1 MSRYDIIIIFLCEW
15 FSVVLIFRRDLQAGE
30 ELIRVGY

>member
-1 MSRYDIIIIFLCEW
+1 MSRYDIIIIFLRE